1 MTIKVCVSVLC
12 GEKHKA
18 SINQSGHR
26 QVTGCNQPAAVM
38 SLVFMVHTVV
48 NSSDLR
54 PTLDWIKEEEKNR
67 VGSLFVLSHTLPER
81 RRQTNERLIWSC
93 LICSLQVLCCC
104 FPKHLDAK
112 CTEANVDCDPK
123 RCDWCDFYGSSK
135 WLNMKRMKWPSESQS
150 STSEGASNWNR
161 NTASA
166 LEDKCEHVVGG
177 SVTQNAKGENHLGI
191 KLL

>member
-112 CTEANVDCDPK
+112 CTEANVDFDPK
-123 RCDWCDFYGSSK
+123 RCDWYDFYGSSK
-135 WLNMKRMKWPSESQS
+135 WNDPLNPRVQRQRELQTETEIQLQHLKIS
-150 STSEGASNWNR
+150 ASM
-161 NTASA
+161 S
-166 LEDKCEHVVGG
+166 LEDRLPRMQRGKIIWV
-177 SVTQNAKGENHLGI
+177 
-191 KLL
+191 